1 MLLMLPV
8 AVSAQKDVTKF
19 LGIPVDGKKST
30 VIRKLKAKGFAYN
43 MQRDMLEGEFNG
55 SMVMLNVLTN
65 KNKVWRICVI
75 DKTAVDAAHIKI
87 RFNNLCQQFSENKK
101 YFSRDLTGRGWK
113 LLDDE
118 DISVGTWL
126 KNKEYEAK
134 YIQLPD
140 TSLIAM
146 QELESKLHEIENSF
160 DEEDARNKFKLLCMS
175 NFYGKRW
182 GKKNVWF
189 RIFKYNGEY
198 RIMMYY
204 DNSYN
209 QPNGEDL

>member
-1 MLLMLPV
+1 MLPV

-19 LGIPVDGKKST
+19 LGIPVDGKKNAM
-30 VIRKLKAKGFAYN
+30 IRKLKTKGFAYN
-43 MQRDMLEGEFNG
+43 MQWDMLEGEFNG

-87 RFNNLCQQFSENKK
+87 RFNNLCRQFSENKK
-101 YFSRDLTGRGWK
+101 YFSRDLTGRDWK
-113 LLDDE
+113 LPDDE

-140 TSLIAM
+140 TTLIAL
-146 QELESKLHEIENSF
+146 QEFENKLKEIDNTPYEEEQTRNWLKLRCMLE
-160 DEEDARNKFKLLCMS
+160 
-175 NFYGKRW
+175 FYGKRIE
-182 GKKNVWF
+182 KKNVWF
-189 RIFKYNGEY
+189 RIFKYNDEY